1 MRLNCRASVSVPR
14 WPQFGQAISDGG
26 PLRSSARKRSLQLRQ
41 STIGSLKPPTWPDA
55 SQTRGFMTIA
65 ASSPT
70 MSSRRWTMARH
81 QAALTLFLSS
91 TPSGP

>member
-1 MRLNCRASVSVPR
+1 MRLNWRASVSVPR
-14 WPQFGQAISDGG
+14 FPQLGQAISEGG

-41 STIGSLKPPTWPDA
+41 STIGSLKPATCPET
-55 SQTRGFMTIA
+55 SHTRGFMMIA

-70 MSSRRWTMARH
+70 MSSRSWTISRH